1 MTALSSTGNFSKFGT
16 YFLYKL
22 KTLRSMITMNS
33 IFALLS
39 YPLALGLFIPFS
51 YYYSEEYAALYSGVS
66 TAYYREVAA
75 KADSLQGLCI
85 GAMVVAVIMLICI
98 FIMSYIIPAKSFR
111 WLYKKTIVD
120 MDYSLP
126 VSDDTRFF
134 GDLLAGLSGS
144 LVPHGIAAGIGLIL
158 LNFADFRWAGDEGGV
173 IFHDMLVQAI
183 LTGFFSCIMFT
194 AISLLVI
201 SVCGRSAEARIY
213 PFVINAVIPVI
224 HALCLVIVLENT
236 YGYVTNDSAYDSMA
250 ATSPLGL
257 LAQSFRY
264 TLSTGGQENFA
275 MPLFRAEILIPA
287 LLITV
292 ACIAAAYFIIKNRR
306 TERVGSPFV
315 FKILKYVV
323 TSIVIFAV
331 VLPFAAIVL
340 PLIFDPQDSTY
351 YSFTPNPGG
360 YIIACV
366 VITFVLYVI
375 MELISGKGFKRF
387 YLTVAKYIATFAGS
401 AVVCICLYL
410 SNGLG
415 MGSYV
420 PNADQ
425 VSKINFSI
433 EKRVSDYWYA
443 VDDFYGTVAQ
453 EDNIS
458 TIVDIHR
465 DILDSPEVD
474 STRMQFSLT
483 EYMDNGTYITRLY
496 NISEEQYERY
506 IRELVTPEAYYSNF
520 TNEMKM
526 AGDKI
531 ISVNKNDGN
540 GEVDMDIP
548 SDLFREAFRKDCENV
563 TYERLFDD
571 YGYINRVVFNSFED
585 EMPAYISQSG
595 YSFAMDI
602 YPWYENLIALLEN
615 NQVTDVTEVK
625 LEDYPSVILVCGNG
639 TSYSD
644 SEILGAFYKTGDT
657 TLSLWEYKRECYGYS
672 TGLSESDM
680 DRYALYDCEAVKV
693 PSTDERVKTLF
704 ENGSANLP
712 DIKDSRGCYFL
723 VLLPYA
729 NAREYHYDNAR
740 MEANR
745 AYLSP
750 EDYDLADELFTEMNV
765 LRIDVERK

>member
-1 MTALSSTGNFSKFGT
+1 MTAQSSTGNFSKFGT
-16 YFLYKL
+16 YFFYKL
-22 KTLRSMITMNS
+22 KTLRTMITMNS

-85 GAMVVAVIMLICI
+85 GAMVVAIIMLICM

-144 LVPHGIAAGIGLIL
+144 LVPHGIAVGIGLIL
-158 LNFADFRWAGDEGGV
+158 LNFADFRWAGSEGEV
-173 IFHDMLVQAI
+173 IYRELFTQTMI
-183 LTGFFSCIMFT
+183 TGFFSCIMFT

-257 LAQSFRY
+257 LAQSFYY
-264 TLSTGGQENFA
+264 TLSNGGQDNFA

-287 LLITV
+287 LLIIV
-292 ACIAAAYFIIKNRR
+292 ACITAAYFIIKYRR

-315 FKILKYVV
+315 FKALKPVV
-323 TSIVIFAV
+323 TSLVIFAV
-331 VLPFAAIVL
+331 VLPFAAVVL
-340 PLIFDPQDSTY
+340 PLIYEPEDMTY

-387 YLTVAKYIATFAGS
+387 YLTAAKYIATLTGS

-410 SNGLG
+410 SNGMG

-425 VSKINFSI
+425 VSKIFFSI
-433 EKRVSDYWYA
+433 EKQVSDYWYA
-443 VDDFYGTVAQ
+443 TDDFCGIVA
-453 EDNIS
+453 EEENIS

-474 STRMQFSLT
+474 STRMHFSLT
-483 EYMDNGTYITRLY
+483 EYMDNGTYITRQY

-506 IRELVTPEAYYSNF
+506 LRELVTPEAYYSNF
-520 TNEMKM
+520 THEMEM

-540 GEVDMDIP
+540 GEVDMNIP
-548 SDLFREAFRKDCENV
+548 SDVFREAFRKDCENV
-563 TYERLFDD
+563 SYERLFDD
-571 YGYINRVVFNSFED
+571 YGYIKRVVFNSFED

-602 YPWYENLIALLEN
+602 YPWYENMIALLEN
-615 NQVTDVTEVK
+615 NQVRDVTEVK
-625 LEDYPSVILVCGNG
+625 PEDYPSVMLVCG
-639 TSYSD
+639 SSPLYSD
-644 SEILGAFYKTGDT
+644 NEILGAFYKTGDT

-672 TGLSESDM
+672 SGLSESDV
-680 DRYALYDCEAVKV
+680 DRYALYDCNAVKV

-704 ENGSANLP
+704 ENGTSNLP
-712 DIKDSRGCYFL
+712 DTTDSRGCYFL

-729 NAREYHYDNAR
+729 NAREYHYDNSR
-740 MEANR
+740 MQADMVYIR
-745 AYLSP
+745 P
-750 EDYDLADELFTEMNV
+750 EYYELADKLFAEMNV
-765 LRIDVERK
+765 LVDVERN